1 MLRLIKSKKDA
12 AHFLEV
18 FEGCAKWDGSKHYI
32 QLAGITLMKYP
43 DGRYTFHRKNDL
55 FEDIKEHELNS
66 SFLYK
71 YRKETNAFIKGIK

>member
-12 AHFLEV
+12 AHFLGVLEKY
-18 FEGCAKWDGSKHYI
+18 AQWDGLKYFI
-32 QLAGITLMKYP
+32 QLPGITLMKYQ
-43 DGRYTFHRKNDL
+43 DGRCTFHRKNEL